1 MRVGGAVVVAALL
14 VSGLLAGCSSTP
26 TLRSDEV
33 ESAIVAGLK
42 AQFPKRDYAAACPAE
57 IPAES
62 GGMFTCELT
71 SADGSQAT
79 VTVTQTDAEG
89 DIRWQVTAVGDAVAS
104 ASESPSPAPSAS
116 G

>member
-1 MRVGGAVVVAALL
+1 MLLL
-14 VSGLLAGCSSTP
+14 VSGLLAGCSSTA

-42 AQFPKRDYAAACPAE
+42 AQFPKRDYTATCPAD
-57 IPAES
+57 IPAEA
-62 GGMFTCELT
+62 GGIFTCELS
-71 SADGSQAT
+71 SADGFQAT

-89 DIRWQVTAVGDAVAS
+89 DIRWQVTAVGEEAAS
-104 ASESPSPAPSAS
+104 VSPSPTAS